1 MNLRKAA
8 PTIVLVL
15 LAVFTTAFAF
25 MNYPNPVRV
34 WPLMSTHP
42 LTIVITVAFLLG
54 ACIGGLAVH
63 LLHQSRMPLS
73 APIREPEK
81 P

>member
-1 MNLRKAA
+1 MNVQKAL

-25 MNYPNPVRV
+25 MNYANSVRV

-42 LTIVITVAFLLG
+42 LTIVIAVVFVLG
-54 ACIGGLAVH
+54 ACVGGLLIH
-63 LLHQSRMPLS
+63 ILHQSRTPS
-73 APIREPEK
+73 IAPVRK
-81 P
+81 PDNQ